1 MTNSS
6 SFRVP
11 RSEFRG
17 AVPSSERQAHAE
29 PGTSNPE
36 LRAPRTPFH
45 NPQSAI
51 SNRREPVA
59 TTEPTIAPEALN
71 PSVAYYGRGPLG
83 ARCGSCINLA
93 AVRIPTKSAIR
104 NPQSAIPEQTIYYC
118 CLDQG
123 PKHVTWPACSRF
135 REAPLPRSSLKSQVP
150 GPKSAMPESN
160 LGLET

>member
-1 MTNSS
+1 M
-6 SFRVP
+6 
-11 RSEFRG
+11 
-17 AVPSSERQAHAE
+17 
-29 PGTSNPE
+29 
-36 LRAPRTPFH
+36 
-45 NPQSAI
+45 
-51 SNRREPVA
+51 A
-59 TTEPTIAPEALN
+59 TTEPTIAPELIN

-135 REAPLPRSSLKSQVP
+135 REAPLPAWPELPHVLVHQTDAYPRGSAEADDLRSRLRERIDHV
-150 GPKSAMPESN
+150 
-160 LGLET
+160 

>member
-1 MTNSS
+1 
-6 SFRVP
+6 
-11 RSEFRG
+11 
-17 AVPSSERQAHAE
+17 
-29 PGTSNPE
+29 
-36 LRAPRTPFH
+36 
-45 NPQSAI
+45 
-51 SNRREPVA
+51 VA

-93 AVRIPTKSAIR
+93 AVHVPTGQDIP
-104 NPQSAIPEQTIYYC
+104 PQTLYYC